1 LKEIRFVDVGEGITE
16 GHIQKWLVND
26 GDQVKEDESVLQ
38 VETDKA
44 VVNVPAPIDGFIKI
58 VAKSDTIVKVGD
70 LIAQIGTKEELAAA
84 PSQQAAQPQPQKQTQ
99 QPQQPQTQQSQT
111 PPQAGGQARD
121 VITTP
126 YVRKIA
132 KDLNVDLS
140 QVMGTGPNG
149 RIVEND
155 VRTFATKANV
165 VQESPKP
172 APQSSGAAPQST
184 AAPQPQQTQA
194 AAPAPTTVGSP
205 IIAEHSSTVPKFS
218 ETLEEK
224 HQGEIERIP
233 MSMTRKAIARNM
245 LNAWTIPSATHT
257 DLVNA
262 TKLFNIVAKAKPI
275 LEKEQKVHLT
285 FLPFIIKAT
294 IAAIK
299 ENPNFNAS
307 YDHETLEII
316 RKNYYNIGIAA
327 EAPDGLKVMVV
338 KDADKKTIV
347 EMAKEIQELAEKVR
361 NQTITLEEMQDST
374 FTITNTGSLGGGFI
388 AIPIINYPNVAILG
402 TTKIRDWPMVEDGM
416 IKIGKMMPFSL
427 VFDHRVVDGA
437 EAVKFG
443 NALIKYLEDPDLLE
457 ML

>member
-1 LKEIRFVDVGEGITE
+1 MKEIRFVDVGEGITE

-58 VAKSDTIVKVGD
+58 VAKQDTIVKVGD
-70 LIAQIGTKEELAAA
+70 LIAQIGTKDELAAA
-84 PSQQAAQPQPQKQTQ
+84 PAQQPAQPQPQQQTQ
-99 QPQQPQTQQSQT
+99 QAQQAPKPQQTQAAPTT
-111 PPQAGGQARD
+111 PSQAGQERD

-155 VRTFATKANV
+155 VRAFATKANAIP
-165 VQESPKP
+165 ESAKPETKSTASP
-172 APQSSGAAPQST
+172 APAP
-184 AAPQPQQTQA
+184 A
-194 AAPAPTTVGSP
+194 AAPAATTVGSP
-205 IIAEHSSTVPKFS
+205 IIETHTSTVPKFS
-218 ETLEEK
+218 ETLEEQ
-224 HQGEIERIP
+224 HEADIERIP
-233 MSMTRKAIARNM
+233 MSQTRKAIARNM
-245 LNAWTIPSATHT
+245 LNAWTIPSATHM
-257 DLVNA
+257 DLINA
-262 TKLFNIVAKAKPI
+262 TKLFNIVAREKPI
-275 LEKEQKVHLT
+275 LEKEQNVHLT
-285 FLPFIIKAT
+285 FFPFIIKAT

-316 RKNYYNIGIAA
+316 RKKYYNIGIAA

-347 EMAKEIQELAEKVR
+347 ELAKEIQELTEKVR
-361 NQTITLEEMQDST
+361 NRTISLEEMQDST
-374 FTITNTGSLGGGFI
+374 FTITNTGSLGGGFMV
-388 AIPIINYPNVAILG
+388 IPIINYPNVAILG
-402 TTKIRDWPMVEDGM
+402 ITKIRDWPIVEEGMV
-416 IKIGKMMPFSL
+416 KISKVMPFSI

-443 NALIKYLEDPDLLE
+443 NTLIKYLEDPDLLD